1 MLVLKPEDTRMEG
14 YAMKIGFLT
23 SLFRRMTFETL
34 VDWAADAGF
43 GYIEAAAWPPG
54 YDKIC
59 QYYATTID
67 ATSLNDDIAEKKR
80 KVLEDKKI
88 KISSLAYYD
97 NNLAPDKNKRKRIHE
112 HLKQVINAAQMMK
125 IELVGTFIGRDP
137 SKTIEENIKEAVPI
151 FSDFVSYARSR
162 GVKLMI
168 ENCPMVG
175 WQMEGLVGNVF
186 FTPSIWEEFFNRI
199 PDDNFGMNFDPSHL
213 IWQRIDYCEVAADFS
228 DKIFHFHAKD
238 IKILKKE
245 LFRNGIYGG
254 NWWIPVVPTGNGD
267 IDWKKMMNILKK
279 INYNGVISIE
289 LEDAEYEKTFEK
301 VKEGHILSLNY
312 LKSMYNE

>member
-1 MLVLKPEDTRMEG
+1 MERH
-14 YAMKIGFLT
+14 AMKIGFLT
-23 SLFRRMTFETL
+23 SLFSSMTFEDL
-34 VDWAADAGF
+34 IDWAADAGF

-59 QYYATTID
+59 QYYAATID
-67 ATSLNDDIAEKKR
+67 ATTLNDDIAEKKR
-80 KVLEDKKI
+80 KVLENKKI

-97 NNLAPDKNKRKRIHE
+97 NNLSPDQNKRKKIHE
-112 HLKQVINAAQMMK
+112 HLKKVINAAQMMK
-125 IELVGTFIGRDP
+125 TELVGTFIGRNP

-151 FSDFVSYARSR
+151 FSDLVTYARDR

-168 ENCPMVG
+168 ENCPMIG

-186 FTPSIWEEFFNRI
+186 FAPSIWEDFFNSI
-199 PDDNFGMNFDPSHL
+199 PDDYFGMNFDPSHL
-213 IWQRIDYCEVAADFS
+213 LWQRIDYCKAAVDFS

-238 IKILKKE
+238 TKILKKE
-245 LFRNGIYGG
+245 LSRNGIYGS
-254 NWWIPVVPTGNGD
+254 NWWVPVAPTGKGD
-267 IDWKKMMNILKK
+267 IDWKKMMDTLKK
-279 INYNGVISIE
+279 INYDGVISIE